1 MSDEPETDE
10 AEGEGDGTIGV
21 QIPDPISLSS
31 PEGVT
36 YVITDE
42 GALCESL
49 GVDSVMAYRA
59 TDQGLEW
66 LTEKR
71 RWEPVEAAASAPR
84 VVSARKN

>member
-1 MSDEPETDE
+1 MSDDPETE
-10 AEGEGDGTIGV
+10 KAEGEDEPLAV
-21 QIPDPISLSS
+21 QFPDPIYLSS
-31 PEGVT
+31 PDGVS